1 MATPKEFTRLK
12 ADDPLVEELATG
24 NHEWWN
30 TLVKRAH
37 KDPDLN
43 IQVRGKYLSVYCRMG
58 NLLKIEY
65 KNKQV
70 VCSLHY
76 KYLIGDRR
84 REYVDVTPSGKDL
97 AVSVLSCDLVTSILD
112 KENFKQIKSNI
123 AALAGEEKCIQSKL
137 VNHNRR
143 TLLDAEIAFNESG
156 AMIDAEEDKPSGGN
170 KTRIDLV
177 NFDKKCKSLVF
188 IELKQVF
195 DERLYSNS
203 KGFKEVNDQIAKYI
217 AFAKKHEGKLIE
229 AYNDVIAV
237 KKKLQLLPSDSVLWS
252 AKIERIEL
260 KPILAVAA
268 YKQVIIDAMK
278 ALVKENLKED
288 NLAGL
293 YIFGETVDLNL
304 SGDKSKNKELFI

>member
-1 MATPKEFTRLK
+1 
-12 ADDPLVEELATG
+12 
-24 NHEWWN
+24 
-30 TLVKRAH
+30 
-37 KDPDLN
+37 
-43 IQVRGKYLSVYCRMG
+43 
-58 NLLKIEY
+58 
-65 KNKQV
+65 
-70 VCSLHY
+70 
-76 KYLIGDRR
+76 
-84 REYVDVTPSGKDL
+84 
-97 AVSVLSCDLVTSILD
+97 
-112 KENFKQIKSNI
+112 
-123 AALAGEEKCIQSKL
+123 
-137 VNHNRR
+137 
-143 TLLDAEIAFNESG
+143 
-156 AMIDAEEDKPSGGN
+156 MIDAEEDKPSGGN

-217 AFAKKHEGKLIE
+217 AFAKKHEGKLIK

>member
-12 ADDPLVEELATG
+12 ADDDLVEVLATG
-24 NHEWWN
+24 NHKWWN
-30 TLVKRAH
+30 TLVERSH
-37 KDPDLN
+37 KDPDIN
-43 IQVRGKYLSVYCRMG
+43 IQVRGNYLSVYYRMG
-58 NLLKIEY
+58 NLLKIEL

-84 REYVDVTPSGKDL
+84 RQYIDVTPSGNDL
-97 AVSVLSCDLVTSILD
+97 AVSVPSCNLVASILD
-112 KENFKQIKSNI
+112 KENFKRIKSNI

-137 VNHNRR
+137 VNHNRK
-143 TLLDAEIAFNESG
+143 TLIDAEIAFNESG
-156 AMIDAEEDKPSGGN
+156 AMIDAEEDKASGGN

-177 NFDKKCKSLVF
+177 NYDKKRKLLVF

-195 DERLYSNS
+195 DERLYSDS
-203 KGFKEVNDQIAKYI
+203 QGFKEVNEQIAKYT
-217 AFAKKHEGKLIE
+217 AFAKKHEEKLIK

-278 ALVKENLKED
+278 ALVKKDLKED
-288 NLAGL
+288 KLAGL

-304 SGDKSKNKELFI
+304 ASDKSKNKELFI